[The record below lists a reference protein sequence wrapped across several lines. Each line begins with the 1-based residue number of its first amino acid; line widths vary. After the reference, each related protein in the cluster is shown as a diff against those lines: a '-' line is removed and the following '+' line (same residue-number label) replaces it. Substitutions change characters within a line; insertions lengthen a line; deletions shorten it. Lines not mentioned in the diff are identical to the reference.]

1 MSWQHDRR
9 LIIILGAITLIGAG
23 TATAVTLEYRQ
34 EQHQLVQRAEAL
46 TGGIVARGETAF
58 EAYGCG
64 ACHAVRGVPQA
75 TGKVGPPL
83 DGVGGRAILAGRLA
97 NNPDNMMRWIRDP
110 RGVDPQTAMP
120 PLGLTRAQARDISAF
135 LYTLS

>member
-1 MSWQHDRR
+1 MPSQRDSR
-9 LIIILGAITLIGAG
+9 LIITLALIILAAAG
-23 TATAVTLEYRQ
+23 IATAVALEYRQ

-46 TGGIVARGETAF
+46 TGGVVSRGQTAF
-58 EAYGCG
+58 EAFGCG

-83 DGVGGRAILAGRLA
+83 DGIGDRAILAGRLA
-97 NNPDNMMRWIRDP
+97 NNPDNLMRWIRDP

-120 PLGLTRAQARDISAF
+120 PVGLTRGQARDISAF

>member
-1 MSWQHDRR
+1 MPSQRDSR
-9 LIIILGAITLIGAG
+9 LIITLAAIMLIAAG
-23 TATAVTLEYRQ
+23 TATAVALEYRQ

-46 TGGIVARGETAF
+46 TGGVVSRGQTAF
-58 EAYGCG
+58 EAFGCG

-83 DGVGGRAILAGRLA
+83 DGIGARAILAGRLA

-120 PLGLTRAQARDISAF
+120 PLGLTRGQARDISAF

>member
-1 MSWQHDRR
+1 MSWQRDRG
-9 LIIILGAITLIGAG
+9 LIITLGAILAIGAG
-23 TATAVTLEYRQ
+23 TAAAVTLEYRQ
-34 EQHQLVQRAEAL
+34 EQNQLVQRAEAL
-46 TGGIVARGETAF
+46 TGGNAARGQSAF

-83 DGVGGRAILAGRLA
+83 DGIGDRAIIAGRLA
-97 NNPDNMMRWIRDP
+97 NNPDNLMRWIRDP
-110 RGVDPQTAMP
+110 RGVDRQTAMP
-120 PLGLTRAQARDISAF
+120 PVGLTRAQARDISAF